1 MKQEMPLVSVVIP
14 ELNEEE
20 CLPRLH
26 AELCRACDPLPYR
39 FEFLFVD
46 DGSTDRSVEVLEE
59 LRRADPRVRY
69 VALSRNF
76 GHQAALSAGLAHAA
90 GDAVITMD
98 GDLQHPPNL
107 IPQLLARWREGF
119 EIVNTVRLE
128 TEGISPLKR
137 LFSAC
142 FYRTFNWITSVR
154 IEPGGADF
162 RLMSRQVVNEIIA
175 LPERHRFLRGI
186 VPWIGFHQAKISF
199 QAPKRYGG
207 RPKLSF
213 FRNLRFALDGLT
225 AFSFFPLRLMSI
237 AGWSLTFLSML
248 YGIYAVLV
256 HFLLGTTE
264 PGWTSIIVCVV
275 FFSGFQLAMM
285 GMMGEYIGRISEQVK
300 GRPLY
305 VVRRAVGLEGAAKHP
320 PAQHAWE
327 LTPGAGPGL
336 TEFTSDSM
344 PENVSDPLA
353 GCVHLLQTVAEIQ
366 ETAAELRKEECDAR
380 RG

>member
-1 MKQEMPLVSVVIP
+1 M
-14 ELNEEE
+14 
-20 CLPRLH
+20 H

-46 DGSTDRSVEVLEE
+46 DGSTDRSLEVLAE
-59 LRRADPRVRY
+59 LRRKDPRVRY
-69 VALSRNF
+69 LALSRNF
-76 GHQAALSAGLAHAA
+76 GHQAALSAGLAHAV

-98 GDLQHPPNL
+98 GDLQHPPSL
-107 IPQLLARWREGF
+107 IPQLLERWREGF
-119 EIVNTVRLE
+119 EIVNTSRLE
-128 TEGISPLKR
+128 TQGIHPLKR

-142 FYRTFNWITSVR
+142 FYRVFNWITSVR

-162 RLMSRQVVNEIIA
+162 RLMSRQVVNEIRA

-186 VPWIGFHQAKISF
+186 VPWIGFHQTKIAF
-199 QAPKRYGG
+199 QAPKRFGG

-237 AGWSLTFLSML
+237 AGWTLTLASLL

-256 HFLLGTTE
+256 HFLLQTTE
-264 PGWTSIIVCVV
+264 PGWTSIIVCIV

-305 VVRRAVGLEGAAKHP
+305 VVRRMAGVQTAQPPAPAPPAWALAPGAAVELAELAGEGA
-320 PAQHAWE
+320 
-327 LTPGAGPGL
+327 
-336 TEFTSDSM
+336 SDKAA
-344 PENVSDPLA
+344 EPLPSR
-353 GCVHLLQTVAEIQ
+353 VDLRRTVAEVT
-366 ETAAELRKEECDAR
+366 ESAEERDALWTDSEARNEACDAH
-380 RG
+380 RGRTGILP

>member
-1 MKQEMPLVSVVIP
+1 MQPETPLVSVVIP

-20 CLPRLH
+20 CLPKLH

-46 DGSTDRSVEVLEE
+46 DGSTDRSLEVLAE

-98 GDLQHPPNL
+98 GDLQHPPSL
-107 IPQLLARWREGF
+107 IPVLLARWREGF
-119 EIVNTVRLE
+119 EIVNTIRLE
-128 TEGISPLKR
+128 TEGIHPLKR
-137 LFSAC
+137 LFSTC
-142 FYRTFNWITSVR
+142 FYRAFNWITSVR

-162 RLMSRQVVNEIIA
+162 RLMSRQVVHEINA

-186 VPWIGFHQAKISF
+186 VPWLGFHQAKVSF
-199 QAPKRYGG
+199 QAPKRFAG

-213 FRNLRFALDGLT
+213 LRSLRFALDGMT

-237 AGWSLTFLSML
+237 AGWTLCFLSLL
-248 YGIYAVLV
+248 YGVYAVLV
-256 HFLLGTTE
+256 HFLMQNTE
-264 PGWTSIIVCVV
+264 PGWTSIIVCIV

-285 GMMGEYIGRISEQVK
+285 GMLGEYIGRISEQVK

-305 VVRRAVGLEGAAKHP
+305 IVRQAAGVETAPQQP
-320 PAQHAWE
+320 PAQPAWAIAPAAE
-327 LTPGAGPGL
+327 MRLTQSL
-336 TEFTSDSM
+336 SS
-344 PENVSDPLA
+344 L
-353 GCVHLLQTVAEIQ
+353 VHLAQTGTES
-366 ETAAELRKEECDAR
+366 ESRKEACDAH

>member
-1 MKQEMPLVSVVIP
+1 MEHEPPLVSVVIP

-20 CLPRLH
+20 CLPKLH

-39 FEFLFVD
+39 FEFVFVD
-46 DGSTDRSVEVLEE
+46 DGSTDRSLEVLAE
-59 LRRADPRVRY
+59 LRRTDPRVRY

-98 GDLQHPPNL
+98 GDLQHPPSL

-119 EIVNTVRLE
+119 EIVNTIRLQ
-128 TEGISPLKR
+128 TEGINPLKR

-142 FYRTFNWITSVR
+142 FYRTFNWITNVR

-162 RLMSRQVVNEIIA
+162 RLMSRQVVNEINA

-186 VPWIGFHQAKISF
+186 VPWIGFHQAKVF
-199 QAPKRYGG
+199 FEAPKRFAG

-213 FRNLRFALDGLT
+213 LRSLRFALDGMT

-237 AGWSLTFLSML
+237 AGWTLTFFSLL
-248 YGIYAVLV
+248 YAVYAVLV
-256 HFLLGTTE
+256 HFLLGTTQ
-264 PGWTSIIVCVV
+264 PGWTSIIVCIV

-285 GMMGEYIGRISEQVK
+285 GMLGEYIGRISEQVK

-305 VVRRAVGLEGAAKHP
+305 VVRQSAGVESAQK
-320 PAQHAWE
+320 PAQPAWAQSPSETGSELLSSLKELAETVGETRKGRGAESE
-327 LTPGAGPGL
+327 LTVQR
-336 TEFTSDSM
+336 TS
-344 PENVSDPLA
+344 
-353 GCVHLLQTVAEIQ
+353 
-366 ETAAELRKEECDAR
+366 
-380 RG
+380 